1 MATTMD
7 IYGNFDELLRHED
20 EEAYEIALH
29 DRQSPVTI
37 VAPHG
42 GNIEHG
48 TTELAQLMAGEI
60 FNFYSFIAYKD
71 QGSADL
77 HITSH
82 NFDEPRC
89 LALLK
94 RSQQVITVHGFKF
107 DRAMIYVGGL
117 NHELKSQIS
126 QALLAEN
133 LPVADDHPK
142 YQGIH
147 PDNICNRSLSGMG
160 VQLEISRHLRG
171 CKQSCE
177 TIARVIQKVLKPYNH
192 SLVRQDTST
201 I

>member
-1 MATTMD
+1 MD
-7 IYGNFDELLRHED
+7 IYDNFDEMHQNEG

-42 GNIEHG
+42 GNIELG
-48 TTELAQLMAGEI
+48 TTELAQLIAGET
-60 FNFYSFIAYKD
+60 FNFYSFIAHKD
-71 QGSADL
+71 QDSADL

-82 NFDEPRC
+82 NFDEPLC

-107 DRAMIYVGGL
+107 DRAMIYLGGL
-117 NHELKSQIS
+117 NHELKIQIR
-126 QALLAEN
+126 QALLAES

-171 CKQSCE
+171 CTQARK
-177 TIARVIQKVLKPYNH
+177 TIASVIQKVLKPYNH
-192 SLVRQDTST
+192 SLVK
-201 I
+201 